1 MRGALYCCLCVQ
13 YETPKQLMGVP
24 RGKAVNRRRRASTGK
39 QKQGWGGADV
49 DENGLSEFQV
59 LWRQLSTNG
68 WRARVIKR
76 PRVKKPYA
84 GHEVGGGETPL
95 GMTWRESDPY
105 VLEESYVRPGRWGPG
120 ERASSKLGVD
130 YFSSPHNLQA
140 FLRRCVHTT
149 AT

>member
-1 MRGALYCCLCVQ
+1 MLPVCVQ
-13 YETPKQLMGVP
+13 YETPKQLTGVP

-59 LWRQLSTNG
+59 LWRQLSMNG

-105 VLEESYVRPGRWGPG
+105 MLEESYVRPGRWGPG